1 MKILKN
7 IIFLVSAIIA
17 VTSCNEEEFLNEV
30 RLDGLDENNAYVT
43 YDNFQSGLVKN
54 YDLVRYYFYTQSGYP
69 EYSYDHQYGTDLVHS
84 GQHSAGTR
92 VGDYAVY
99 LNPTSGPVNWHWKTS
114 YRIIANSNT
123 ILTRSKEADLTD
135 EQKTEIEA
143 YARFF
148 RGIGYRTLS
157 YLYGGVPLVLDEV
170 TEPKTDFVRASRTDV
185 YEAMIEDF
193 SFAANNMPQKS
204 EVKPGEVSQEVA
216 NFFLAEAYV
225 ANGQFSE
232 AVQAA
237 TKTINSSNVG
247 LMYERFGTRMS
258 ESGDVYWD
266 LFRRGNQNL
275 SENKE
280 GLWVIQFELDQ
291 PAGGLNSTSQSG
303 PLWERHHPPL
313 FRDAKRMDNASVK
326 AGFQWPTSD
335 YTGGRG
341 IGWMI
346 PTYHFTNIIWQS
358 DFDNDMRNSEY
369 NFPRKFLFNNPN
381 GADDLQGVIFD
392 SETNPECVNSLATT
406 GQWPRNLYPY
416 QTKSTTPG
424 NHPDAL
430 YSNKETGLLLG
441 AAGATYRDHYMLRL
455 PEVYLIR
462 AEAYL
467 GMGQPDKAAAD
478 LNVIRRRANASDVSV
493 GDVDIDYILDERMRE
508 LGIEEKRRLTLA
520 RLGLVYDRTKKYNPY
535 NADDIESYNNLF
547 PIPYGE
553 IEKNPGAELAQN
565 PGYAAGE

>member
-1 MKILKN
+1 MKLLKH
-7 IIFLVSAIIA
+7 IFLLTGVFLAVIA
-17 VTSCNEEEFLNEV
+17 CDEEQFLKEA
-30 RLDGLDENNAYVT
+30 RLDGLDENSAYVT
-43 YDNFQSGLVKN
+43 YENFKSGIIKN
-54 YDLVRYYFYTQSGYP
+54 YELTRYYFYTASNYP
-69 EYSYDHQYGTDLVHS
+69 AYSYDQMYGTDLAHS
-84 GQHSAGTR
+84 GQHSAGER
-92 VGDYAVY
+92 FGDYVVY
-99 LNPTSGPVNWHWKTS
+99 LNPTSGPVDWHWKTS
-114 YRIIANSNT
+114 YRIIANCNT
-123 ILTRSKEADLTD
+123 LIARSKKSGITD

-157 YLYGGVPLVLDEV
+157 YLYGGVPLVLEEI
-170 TEPKTDFVRASRTDV
+170 TEPKTDFVRATRKEV
-185 YEAMIEDF
+185 YDAMIADF
-193 SFAANNMPQKS
+193 NFAATHMGAKN
-204 EVKPGEVSQEVA
+204 EVKPGEITKEVA

-237 TKTINSSNVG
+237 TKTIESPNVG
-247 LMYERFGTRMS
+247 LMKQRFGTRKD
-258 ESGDVYWD
+258 EPGDVYWD

-275 SENKE
+275 TENKE
-280 GLWVIQFELDQ
+280 GLWVVQFELDM
-291 PAGGLNSTSQSG
+291 PAGGLGSTSQSG

-313 FRDAKRMDNASVK
+313 FRDAKRMDDAGVK

-346 PTYHFTNIIWQS
+346 PTYYFTNTIWAS
-358 DFDNDMRNSEY
+358 DFENDMRNSQY

-381 GADDLQGVIFD
+381 GAADLQGVVFD
-392 SETNPECVNSLATT
+392 AETNPECVASLNST
-406 GQWPRNLYPY
+406 GMWPRNLYPY

-430 YSNKETGLLLG
+430 YANKETGLLLG
-441 AAGATYRDHYMLRL
+441 AGGTTYRDHYMLRL

-467 GMGQPDKAAAD
+467 GMGDKSKAAAD
-478 LNVIRRRANASDVSV
+478 LNEIRNRANASPVSAA
-493 GDVDIDYILDERMRE
+493 DVDIDYILDERMRE
-508 LGIEEKRRLTLA
+508 LGIEEKRRLTLS
-520 RLGLVYDRTKKYNPY
+520 RLGLVYERVKSTNPY
-535 NADDIESYNNLF
+535 NADDIQPFNNLF

-553 IEKNPGAELAQN
+553 IEKNTGAVLEQN
-565 PGYAAGE
+565 PNY